1 MILFYIG
8 FVDNTIE
15 PILWFICS
23 AIFLLLGM
31 FFLNKLIKSEKEARP
46 FFAGVMIFFVG
57 WSVARILET
66 VRRYYV
72 GYYYDIVDSNFHIYG
87 VNLVLRLSYIIISYA
102 SVASLFYTLEDKIFN
117 KRSYF
122 ILTIATIFEI
132 VVGVLVYFNLPTLI
146 LTIIFF
152 FIVGLFP
159 IILFF
164 YFGITNFVDKGR
176 SWFIL
181 SLGLLLFVLGV
192 AGDNP
197 EGYNI
202 TKYIDPLVIHYG
214 TPILAIIGMILIG
227 TALIRVYR
235 ET

>member
-1 MILFYIG
+1 
-8 FVDNTIE
+8 
-15 PILWFICS
+15 
-23 AIFLLLGM
+23 
-31 FFLNKLIKSEKEARP
+31 
-46 FFAGVMIFFVG
+46 MIFFVG

-227 TALIRVYR
+227 TALVRVYR